1 LPEPLDIPDLILP
14 IPPDIPVP
22 ALELPKIEYPEYP
35 QVLFPSELLPGVVGQ
50 EDSSQ
55 EEETEEDPES
65 SEKEQQDKN
74 QESPIRLEGIQ
85 QYTRQNPALDTLNGW
100 PWEQEIEPSVPEEAT
115 EGIVTVVVAG
125 FTVPLPEPQILVAA
139 GATATTSVAAT
150 LASTALIKRLSGVMK
165 PIIKKVIARLRRRP
179 VDQLTWA
186 RQRLVQRRSR

>member
-1 LPEPLDIPDLILP
+1 MPEPLDIPDLILP

-100 PWEQEIEPSVPEEAT
+100 PWEQEIEPSVPEETT

-125 FTVPLPEPQILVAA
+125 LEEPLPEPQILVAA

-165 PIIKKVIARLRRRP
+165 PIIKKVNARLRRRP

>member
-1 LPEPLDIPDLILP
+1 MPEPLDIPDLILP
-14 IPPDIPVP
+14 ISPDIPVP
-22 ALELPKIEYPEYP
+22 ALELPKIEYPQYP

-65 SEKEQQDKN
+65 SEKEQQNKN
-74 QESPIRLEGIQ
+74 QESPIRVEGIQ
-85 QYTRQNPALDTLNGW
+85 QYTGQNPALDTLNGW
-100 PWEQEIEPSVPEEAT
+100 PWEEEIEPSVPEETT